1 MEFSILDYREK
12 LSGAIRKSRR
22 AQDLTQR
29 EVAKKAGVSERTIKV
44 IEACTFNNLT
54 FTTVEKVCG
63 ALGIKV
69 TLVIQEGK

>member
-1 MEFSILDYREK
+1 MEFSLKQYRDK
-12 LSGAIRKSRR
+12 LPGAIRKSRR

-29 EVAKKAGVSERTIKV
+29 EVAKRAGVSERTIKV
-44 IEACTFNNLT
+44 IEARNFNSLT

-69 TLVIQEGK
+69 TLVVKEGK